1 MIGRFRPTPGEAA
14 RRSLHQRR
22 EISESDHR
30 VGSYGRGPLISL
42 AGHRVGLDSLDHTM
56 YMATSGSGK
65 NLLAGPMIRSMVE
78 TCTDDPTR
86 RMLIVEAKGQIT
98 QALEGMGAKYD
109 LITLSSKHGYSPDFA
124 KDFDTYTR
132 QVQLAYNLVPRLDGN
147 NAFFRNGARGLL
159 VAGAVSIHQIT
170 GGEWGVDDLVNFST
184 EGQKIV
190 QAILKRT
197 KIGRRFLRIL
207 DSTRDATTL
216 YKLRTE
222 LFTHMEPL
230 MTAAAKYQVSDALS
244 VIDFWEGKT
253 EAPILVIKVNPEH
266 LDAERA
272 AVSALLQRS
281 FEHIMSLTPPVD
293 PRDLRKDKLIL
304 LDDAGFYRRIP
315 KFLEATELI
324 RGNGGLLIAL
334 NQSVESLRSRT
345 SYGDE
350 ADGLLANFPN
360 LVMLLSASPITAKWF
375 SSRFGQ
381 IERVRLSLSRSF
393 GKEGVQWRADE
404 RRSVENLVFDR
415 EFLNMTPPSPESGV
429 TCYLKTQ
436 AFGEELKKVIPWEQ
450 IIERT
455 PPTAYVD
462 FSPLPSSLQ
471 EPADWDMARL
481 EFLCLG
487 KRLEDEVESQV
498 SSSFGSSLDEFE
510 TALRRIVFDIGFDMI
525 ERLVDPET
533 GQVSGTS
540 GSKS

>member
-14 RRSLHQRR
+14 RRWLRKGMDLPT
-22 EISESDHR
+22 SDRR
-30 VGSYGRGPLISL
+30 VGSPGRGPRISL
-42 AGHRVGLDSLDHTM
+42 AGHQVGLDSLDHTM
-56 YMATSGSGK
+56 FMATSGSGK
-65 NLLAGPMIRSMVE
+65 NLLAGPTIRSLVNVSMN
-78 TCTDDPTR
+78 DPTR

-98 QALEGMGAKYD
+98 QALEGMGATYD
-109 LITLSSKHGYSPDFA
+109 LMTLSSKNGYAPDFA
-124 KDFDTYTR
+124 KDFNTYAR

-159 VAGAVSIHQIT
+159 VAGSVSIHQMSN
-170 GGEWGVDDLVNFST
+170 GEWGVDDLVNFST
-184 EGQKIV
+184 ADLGTVEALLSRT
-190 QAILKRT
+190 AI
-197 KIGRRFLRIL
+197 GNRFLKIIAS
-207 DSTRDATTL
+207 DEDEKTL

-244 VIDFWEGKT
+244 VVDFWEGKT

-281 FEHIMSLTPPVD
+281 FEYIMALSPPVD
-293 PRDLRKDKLIL
+293 PRQLLKDKTIL
-304 LDDAGFYRRIP
+304 LDDVNFYRRIP
-315 KFLEATELI
+315 KFLEAAELI

-334 NQSVESLRSRT
+334 NQSVEGLRSRA

-381 IERVRLSLSRSF
+381 FERVKLSLSSSF

-404 RRSVENLVFDR
+404 RRSVENLVLDR
-415 EFLNMTPPSPESGV
+415 EFLNMTPPSPENGV
-429 TCYLKTQ
+429 TCYLRTQ
-436 AFGEELKKVIPWEQ
+436 AFGEELEKVISWEQ

-471 EPADWDMARL
+471 EPADWDIERL
-481 EFLCLG
+481 KFLLTG
-487 KRLEDEVESQV
+487 KRSEDEVDSQM
-498 SSSFGSSLDEFE
+498 SSSLGSSLDEFE
-510 TALRRIVFDIGFDMI
+510 TELRRIVFDLGFAMI
-525 ERLVDPET
+525 ERLVEDREA
-533 GQVSGTS
+533 GQ
-540 GSKS
+540 